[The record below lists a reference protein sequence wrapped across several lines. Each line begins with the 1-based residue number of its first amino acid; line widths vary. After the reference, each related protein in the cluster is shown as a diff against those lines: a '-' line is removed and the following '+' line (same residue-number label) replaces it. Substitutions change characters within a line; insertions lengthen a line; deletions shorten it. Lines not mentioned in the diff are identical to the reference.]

1 MYFKDSKSI
10 LLSTYDLENRY
21 RAPCEVIA
29 PGVARDEA
37 GGTTCYRQNAGPGPK
52 APRAGIAIG
61 GGWPGRD
68 TGGRLQ
74 CVADNGT
81 EINLFRHFCPLK
93 RGLIYLTTLNK
104 SQVRDGRITPSLP
117 CTA

>member
-37 GGTTCYRQNAGPGPK
+37 GRRYYLLSAECGSWAESSARGHRYWWRMAWARYGRPFTMC
-52 APRAGIAIG
+52 G
-61 GGWPGRD
+61 G
-68 TGGRLQ
+68 
-74 CVADNGT
+74 
-81 EINLFRHFCPLK
+81 
-93 RGLIYLTTLNK
+93 
-104 SQVRDGRITPSLP
+104 
-117 CTA
+117 